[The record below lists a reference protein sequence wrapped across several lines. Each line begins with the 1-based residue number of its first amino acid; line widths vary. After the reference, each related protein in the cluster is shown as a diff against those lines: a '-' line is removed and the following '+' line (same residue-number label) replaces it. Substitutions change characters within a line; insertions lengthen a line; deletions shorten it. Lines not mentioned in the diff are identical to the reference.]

1 MKTILVTGAAGFI
14 GSHLVEQLDQLD
26 EAELVLMDDMS
37 LGKMANLEEMIAKT
51 SNTVHA
57 KFGQIEGNCSLMSV
71 MRDVFS
77 EFKPTT
83 IYNLAVHPLPESLI
97 DPLRV
102 VDQNIAITLNIMECI
117 RHAKTSARLVHIS
130 SSEVYGSMEEGDEII
145 EETHKLNPTTPYAA
159 SKASCDLLCK
169 SYVDTFG
176 LDVVIARPFNTFG
189 PRQNDKSYAGIVP
202 TTIKRIMREKPP
214 IITGTGNQTRD
225 FMFVD
230 DTVRGIIQVGKKG
243 EKGEVYNICTG
254 EEKRILKIVKL
265 ISEMMGWD
273 GGYEWHP
280 DRSAD
285 VERHCGS
292 FYKLAK
298 LTEVNTGE
306 IHKQRGWHPTISLEE
321 GLAKTIDWYKH
332 AG

>member
-14 GSHLVEQLDQLD
+14 GSHLVEQLDQLG
-26 EAELVLMDDMS
+26 EAELVLMDDLS
-37 LGKMANLEEMIAKT
+37 LGKIENLEEIIAKT

-57 KFGQIEGNCSLMSV
+57 KFGPIKGNCSLMSV
-71 MRDVFS
+71 MREVFE
-77 EFKPTT
+77 EFEPAI

-97 DPLRV
+97 DPMRV
-102 VDQNIAITLNIMECI
+102 VDQNIAITLNIMECM
-117 RHAKTSARLVHIS
+117 RHAKTSVRLVHVS

-159 SKASCDLLCK
+159 SKAACDMICK
-169 SYVDTFG
+169 SYVETFG
-176 LDVVIARPFNTFG
+176 LDVVIARPFNAFG
-189 PRQNDKSYAGIVP
+189 PRQNDKSYAGLVP
-202 TTIKRIMREKPP
+202 TTIKRIMEGKPP

-225 FMFVD
+225 FTFVD

-243 EKGEVYNICTG
+243 EKGEIYNICTG
-254 EEKRILKIVKL
+254 EEKSVLEIVSKIAR
-265 ISEMMGWD
+265 MMGWD

-298 LTEVNTGE
+298 LA
-306 IHKQRGWHPTISLEE
+306 GWHQTISLEE